1 MFKSSKSSLKN
12 RFGAASLAIAAAATS
27 SLAQTPTSPDAQYSC
42 IVLASDGATNPA
54 ATYFNR
60 EGLTIVITRYAW
72 NLELAG
78 PAGDQH
84 VIIQAGHDA
93 DITSGPPN
101 FIQTHLKVEGAV
113 TGSNTEIHS
122 GAFVFSTASTTTTY
136 HVQETDWFDG
146 RVQQAPLNTWD
157 EHATFSVTPSG
168 EDLIWSDL
176 GAGQTFRLATG
187 TNEPEADSIGSV
199 SYTPTTRIVNLGLDG
214 AHIYTVIESNGH
226 QTEMLTATIETFG
239 LIDPNGDNAQD
250 CNCPG
255 SAGTLG
261 KCEIECG
268 CVDGISSDDCTAQGG
283 SWTASTTCAGG
294 GSTTFCDND
303 TPVDPTLRDD
313 IIYHDGDIDPLDMLC
328 AGGDEP
334 GGGWPT
340 YYYNGMAAV
349 APAPIQQTTGQK
361 IETATDLI
369 VDLTGTD
376 FRLTRRYTSV
386 GESSNGL
393 LGNAW
398 AMGLFSFLGV
408 DSSGANP
415 VLTLKAPQ
423 GFAQFEEND
432 PDVWTTGGPTDQT
445 FTMEVADFDDGS
457 AGYPVWRL
465 TEPGGWQTDFH
476 RAAEMGE
483 TVASTLPD
491 SSLHGFPYQRIDMM
505 GNRWSFYYA
514 TVGGTLSNGG
524 KVRLS
529 SIVCE
534 RHASDG
540 DFEVEARISFSW
552 HESTGEGAFG
562 RLRAVHVARPDSS
575 QTSNWY
581 TTHKVAY
588 QYYDDLLLEGNLP
601 ADIDHLGTSGD
612 LIQVTTFERVDN
624 DGATE
629 VYRDRITQYRY
640 HDGSRFGG
648 TAEAVDTDSD
658 GDGIPGEQGEA
669 HQIKMVISPF
679 EVEYFAQH
687 HRDGTDAFDLVE
699 AAQRLHKLD
708 GNDTAFEVD
717 TLQDDGTAVNTAI
730 KVVRLASKVIARY
743 DTSDRVL
750 VQYLQASCGCG
761 GHLNGTLGVRREYAY
776 GSHTDGSGLEYL
788 RFTLAE
794 SSDVDA
800 DGVFEDYRIYRTHH
814 RTQTAGGV
822 PRLYIESIEDADTA
836 ATTWAKA
843 YDYTSK
849 GELKAVINTS
859 AIDEYDPVGGTGN
872 MGLCDPFTGAG
883 YVMGYEYDTD
893 SRLKAVYFRKGYD
906 DTVAFTDSS
915 WEKLESFARADTTRD
930 DLVTEHIRYRVAG
943 STNANEQEVTTYSY
957 RFWSPQSGTEI
968 AGQFSGHILAY
979 KKTSVERE
987 LPGENGP
994 GSGTYD
1000 TEEIFDV
1007 NGRLVLRRAADG
1019 SMTEYFYADDPLYPG
1034 DSEYLSKVVRNQQS
1048 PTWSAPSSGTD
1059 GFDVVGGSG
1068 TLTLS
1073 GRSDG
1078 GTLTTEYKRD
1088 QLGRVI
1094 ESIAPGGITTYTY
1107 RTMSNPP
1114 SRDDNTDLLYYSE
1127 IMLPHPI
1134 SESGSNYDG
1143 FAGVATQTWLD
1154 ASDLTAEVRDFEMPS
1169 SVVKADYR
1177 AEALDHIGSS
1187 TVASRSTMNID
1198 WSSKSIEQRVWHD
1211 ASDDDAFYLSQAQ
1224 FDEFGRTLWS
1234 KDAVGTFTEY
1244 AYDVLDRVASVSMG
1258 TNRLTS
1264 NNMVAVTENYYDGT
1278 VPAGAAQVGDSN
1290 LTMVVRP
1297 VDGNSANDRIIS
1309 MYYDVRNRVVFVE
1322 NPLAPHSYT
1331 KYDNLNR
1338 PTEQHQVSELTY
1350 SDTSS
1355 LTQNDLTKRVRSTYP
1370 KYSQRGLVYETG
1382 IELDPTTGPHSDLLV
1397 NQSWFDEVGR
1407 VIKSLPHSGPGTK
1420 TAFDGLGRPVHRFV
1434 GDMTG
1439 DASSFTN
1446 VYNTT
1451 SHQPV
1456 VTGNIILQETVTE
1469 YIETA
1474 TQRGL
1479 GGPERFTTLE
1489 RAHDSSSTGSLSNFD
1504 GTGVDATAIATYS
1517 LTIYDEASRPVM
1529 SGYYGTNDSSGYFT
1543 GGTIPVPPANT
1554 FSLSAAVAS
1563 MPAGALTTEHA
1574 YDNRGRT
1581 HMRIAPDGT
1590 RTRTIFDDMNRTI
1603 GTVENDQPTPAVT
1616 LFWDSV
1622 DLRWATTNAGSP
1634 TSAQNRVTSFVYDGV
1649 NNLVKRI
1656 AHVDDSAVQETE
1668 YDRSYGP
1675 TGGLVHSNSLLSSVH
1690 YPNESTGIA
1699 STTAE
1704 YSVSYKYNRQGEIT
1718 ETTDQNET
1726 VHEYVRDALGRVTL
1740 DKVTTFTNG
1749 DLDDTVKSIETLY
1762 SSSNGLREYVTSY
1775 DGTDPSTATVLNQIK
1790 FEYDSLLQLSKYRQ
1804 NPTGAVGSG
1813 QSADVEYVYDREDST
1828 GDNYSRLDLI
1838 KYPLVNTG
1846 GKQRTEV
1853 AQNYGDPLF
1862 PQLDDRISRSIGLDW
1877 TFQMKAVATDAIR
1890 YEHLGL
1896 NNTVIVDYPD
1906 GKIRLDRQ
1914 VDPNYTPSGGSG
1926 PRVAGEYVGMDQYG
1940 RLGRQ
1945 VWYKGSTWDPD
1956 TRPARVD
1963 VAYEYDSNS
1972 DITRRYDHRV
1982 GASMADRGDEYDYD
1996 GLHRLDFADR
2006 GAPGSGTLWS
2016 SSSKNEDW
2024 TLDTFGNWT
2033 AYSNSIGTS
2042 YTEDRTYNEANEITS
2057 IELNST
2063 TPTLEVTYDA
2073 AGNLRTRETLAD
2085 TVRWVY
2091 TWDAWNRLVSVK
2103 IQGYSGGA
2111 WQTPVDRMES
2121 GYYGMNQRAWSRI
2134 DKGAA
2139 GYTTGG
2145 PDQALNREEHFY
2157 YDASWRLLER
2167 RTDTSWSSGTGF
2179 VHEQTTQWVW
2189 GNRYI
2194 DELVAYAVDTVAS
2207 TSEFDTVTY
2216 AMTDR
2221 NFSVIGLVGS
2231 ERIRYDAYGYAQ
2243 ASPFGDANGDGT
2255 VDGSDQ
2261 SIILAAFGDSVGD
2274 AGYQVEGDL
2283 DFSGTI
2289 DTADTKLYSDASGDS
2304 IDRGRLSGE
2313 GNIIGYLGSVFEPAT
2328 EMYLNRMRYR
2338 HPDHGAWLSRD
2349 PLLYV
2354 DGNNLYQYVRSN
2366 PLKYGDAYGTSSNPA
2381 TTGPR
2386 EIHRLIT
2393 QWTLSGLSER
2403 EIIRRLAALGL
2414 NPQQIAGFLGVSL
2427 GMIYITLNIP
2437 HELYNPAFTPAEAVP
2452 AAPAAPHHQIRPED
2466 AQRELEERLIRSID
2480 IIARWGFACATV
2492 WQAKNIACHSLQQ
2505 LRSRSN
2511 NPNDFGVPGILRDV
2525 SCKHAAE
2532 YAFDALLCCTLRKE
2546 LELMRCPGYA
2556 AGYDKYE
2563 HHIGLRETDC
2573 NDALALWGKH
2583 LWCQFNE
2590 LCK

>member
-1 MFKSSKSSLKN
+1 VFSNSKPSLKN
-12 RFGAASLAIAAAATS
+12 RLSAAGFAFAAAASASLAQS
-27 SLAQTPTSPDAQYSC
+27 PTSPDAQYSC

-54 ATYFNR
+54 AAYFNR

-93 DITSGPPN
+93 DIASGPPN

-122 GAFVFSTASTTTTY
+122 GAFVFSTASTNTTY
-136 HVQETDWFDG
+136 HVQETDWSDG

-168 EDLIWSDL
+168 QNLDWSDL
-176 GAGQTFRLATG
+176 GANQSFRLATG
-187 TNEPEADSIGSV
+187 SGEPEADSIGSV

-226 QTEMLTATIETFG
+226 QSEMLTATIETFG

-369 VDLTGTD
+369 VDLSGTD

-393 LGNAW
+393 LGSAW

-408 DSSGANP
+408 DSSGSSP

-423 GFAQFEEND
+423 GFAQFEETN
-432 PDVWTTGGPTDQT
+432 PTVSGIWTTGGPTDQT

-491 SSLHGFPYQRIDMM
+491 SSLHGFPYQRIDVM

-514 TVGGTLSNGG
+514 TVGGTLTNGG
-524 KVRLS
+524 EVRLS

-540 DFEVEARISFSW
+540 EFDVEARISFSW
-552 HESTGEGAFG
+552 HEASAEGAFG
-562 RLRAVHVARPDSS
+562 RLRAVRVARPDTS
-575 QTSNWY
+575 QTSGWY

-588 QYYDDLLLEGNLP
+588 QYFDDLLLEGRAP
-601 ADIDHLGTSGD
+601 TDIDHLGTSGD
-612 LIQVTTFERVDN
+612 LIQVTVSERLDD
-624 DGATE
+624 DGSTE
-629 VYRDRITQYRY
+629 VFRDRITQYRY

-648 TAEAVDTDSD
+648 SAEAVDTDSD
-658 GDGIPGEQGEA
+658 GDGIPGEQGEE
-669 HQIKMVISPF
+669 HQIKMVINPF
-679 EVEYFAQH
+679 EIEYFAQH
-687 HRDGTDAFDLVE
+687 HRDNMEAFDLAE
-699 AAQRLHKLD
+699 AAQLLHNLD
-708 GNDTAFEVD
+708 GNETAFTVD
-717 TLQDDGTAVNTAI
+717 TLDDDGDPVSTAVP
-730 KVVRLASKVIARY
+730 VVRLASKVIARY

-761 GHLNGTLGVRREYAY
+761 GHLSGTLGVRREYAY
-776 GSHTDGSGLEYL
+776 GSHTDGAGLEYM
-788 RFTLAE
+788 RFTLTE
-794 SSDVDA
+794 SSDSDA

-859 AIDEYDPVGGTGN
+859 AIDEYNPVGGTGN

-883 YVMGYEYDTD
+883 HVMGYEYDTD

-906 DTVAFTDSS
+906 DTVAFTNPS
-915 WEKLESFARADTTRD
+915 WEKLESFTRANSVRD
-930 DLVTEHIRYRVAG
+930 ELVTEHVRYRVAG
-943 STNANEQEVTTYSY
+943 STNASDQEVTKYTYY
-957 RFWSPQSGTEI
+957 FWSPQSTSEL

-979 KKTSVERE
+979 KETAVERE
-987 LPGENGP
+987 LTAENGP
-994 GSGTYD
+994 GPGTYV
-1000 TEEIFDV
+1000 TKEIFDV
-1007 NGRLVLRRAADG
+1007 NGRPVLRLAADG
-1019 SMTEYFYADDPLYPG
+1019 SMTEYFYSG
-1034 DSEYLSKVVRNQQS
+1034 DSEHLTKIVRNQATATWTTPGLDFS
-1048 PTWSAPSSGTD
+1048 VVHGDGSTPTITPFT
-1059 GFDVVGGSG
+1059 
-1068 TLTLS
+1068 
-1073 GRSDG
+1073 GRTDG
-1078 GTLTTEYKRD
+1078 GTLTTEYTRD

-1127 IMLPHPI
+1127 INLPHPI

-1143 FAGVATQTWLD
+1143 FAGVASQTWLD

-1169 SVVKADYR
+1169 SVAKADYR
-1177 AEALDHIGSS
+1177 TEALDHIGSS
-1187 TVASRSTMNID
+1187 TVASRSTTNID

-1211 ASDDDAFYLSQAQ
+1211 ASDDNAFYLSQAQ

-1234 KDAVGTFTEY
+1234 KDAVGNFTEY
-1244 AYDVLDRVASVSMG
+1244 AYDLLDRVLSVSQG
-1258 TNRLTS
+1258 TDRS
-1264 NNMVAVTENYYDGT
+1264 SGGNNLVVVTKNYYDGST
-1278 VPAGAAQVGDSN
+1278 SSTTYAGDSN
-1290 LTMVVRP
+1290 LTQVVRP
-1297 VDGNSANDRIIS
+1297 VDGNSANDRITS
-1309 MYYDVRNRVVFVE
+1309 MYYDVRNRLVFVE

-1338 PTEQHQVSELTY
+1338 PTEQHQLSELTG
-1350 SDTSS
+1350 SNISS
-1355 LTQNDLTKRVRSTYP
+1355 LLQTDRSKRTRTTRTA
-1370 KYSQRGLVYETG
+1370 YSQRGLVYETG
-1382 IELDPTTGPHSDLLV
+1382 IKIDPGSISDTDVLL
-1397 NQSWFDEVGR
+1397 NSTWFDEVGR
-1407 VIKSLPHSGPGTK
+1407 AVKSQPHSGPGTK

-1439 DASSFTN
+1439 DGSTYTN

-1456 VTGNIILQETVTE
+1456 VTGDIILQETVTD
-1469 YIETA
+1469 YIETS
-1474 TQRGL
+1474 TKRGF
-1479 GGPERFTTLE
+1479 GGPELVTNYE
-1489 RAHDSSSTGSLSNFD
+1489 RAHDASSTGSLSNFD
-1504 GTGVDATAIATYS
+1504 GTGVDATAVATFS
-1517 LTIYDEASRPVM
+1517 LMIYDEASRPVK
-1529 SGYYGTNDSSGYFT
+1529 SGFYGTNDSSGYFA
-1543 GGTIPVPPANT
+1543 GGTAPTPPSNA
-1554 FSLSAAVAS
+1554 FSLSAAVAA
-1563 MPAGALTTEHA
+1563 MPGTALISETV
-1574 YDNRGRT
+1574 YDERGRA
-1581 HMRIAPDGT
+1581 HVSIAPDPEDT
-1590 RTRTIFDDMNRTI
+1590 RTRTIFDDLNRTI
-1603 GTVENDQPTPAVT
+1603 GTVENDQTGSVVT
-1616 LFWDSV
+1616 LSWDAVNSRWSV
-1622 DLRWATTNAGSP
+1622 TNSGGTT
-1634 TSAQNRVTSFVYDGV
+1634 TDENRVTSFVYDGA
-1649 NNLVKRI
+1649 NNLIKRV
-1656 AHVDDSAVQETE
+1656 AHVSDTAFQETE
-1668 YDRSYGP
+1668 YDYSHDG
-1675 TGGLVHSNSLLSSVH
+1675 TLVDSNSLLSSVH
-1690 YPNESTGIA
+1690 YPNEGTGVA
-1699 STTAE
+1699 STAAE
-1704 YSVSYKYNRQGEIT
+1704 YSVSYEYNRQGDMT
-1718 ETTDQNET
+1718 EMTDQNET
-1726 VHEYVRDALGRVTL
+1726 VHGYDHDTLGRVTL
-1740 DKVTTFTNG
+1740 DKVTTFTNT
-1749 DLDDTVKSIETLY
+1749 DLDDTVQAIETLY
-1762 SSSNGLREYVTSY
+1762 SSTTGLVEYVTSY
-1775 DGTDPSTATVLNQIK
+1775 DGTDPTTDTVLNQIK
-1790 FEYDSLLQLSKYRQ
+1790 YEYDSLLQLSKYRQ
-1804 NPTGAVGSG
+1804 NPTGEVGTG
-1813 QSADVEYVYDREDST
+1813 QSDDVEYVYDRAAT
-1828 GDNYSRLDLI
+1828 GSGNYSRLDTI
-1838 KYPLVNTG
+1838 KYPFVNTG

-1853 AQNYGDPLF
+1853 SQHYGSSTF
-1862 PQLDDRISRSIGLDW
+1862 PTDLDHRISRSGGLDW
-1877 TFQMKAVATDAIR
+1877 TFQMKSVATDEIR

-1906 GKIRLDRQ
+1906 GKITLDRQ

-1926 PRVAGEYVGMDQYG
+1926 PRVAGENVGMDQYG

-1945 VWYKGSTWDPD
+1945 VWYKGSAWDPD
-1956 TRPARVD
+1956 TLPARID

-1972 DITRRYDHRV
+1972 DITRRYDSRV
-1982 GASMADRGDEYDYD
+1982 GASMADRGDEYTYD
-1996 GLHRLDFADR
+1996 GLHRLDLADR
-2006 GAPGSGTLWS
+2006 GAPGAGTTWDS
-2016 SSSKNEDW
+2016 ASITEDW
-2024 TLDTFGNWT
+2024 VLDTFGNWT

-2042 YTEDRTYNEANEITS
+2042 YTEDRTHNQANEITS

-2073 AGNLRTRETLAD
+2073 AGNLRTRETVAD
-2085 TVRWVY
+2085 SMRWVY
-2091 TWDAWNRLVSVK
+2091 TWDAWNRLVKVE
-2103 IQGYSGGA
+2103 IQEYKAGA
-2111 WQTPVDRMES
+2111 WLTPVDRVES

-2145 PDQALNREEHFY
+2145 PDEVLNREEHFY

-2243 ASPFGDANGDGT
+2243 ASPFGDVNGDGT
-2255 VDGSDQ
+2255 VDSSDQ
-2261 SIILAAFGDSVGD
+2261 SIINAAFGESVGD
-2274 AGYQVEGDL
+2274 AGYQVEADL
-2283 DFSGTI
+2283 NFNGTV
-2289 DTADTKLYSDASGDS
+2289 DLADLNLYSSASGDS
-2304 IDRGRLSGE
+2304 IDRGGLSGE
-2313 GNIIGYLGSVFEPAT
+2313 GNIIGYAGYVFEPAT
-2328 EMYLNRMRYR
+2328 GMYLVRRR
-2338 HPDHGAWLSRD
+2338 WLSPQTGRWISRD
-2349 PLLYV
+2349 PAGYVDGSSVYEYGKSNSLLYV
-2354 DGNNLYQYVRSN
+2354 D
-2366 PLKYGDAYGTSSNPA
+2366 P
-2381 TTGPR
+2381 
-2386 EIHRLIT
+2386 
-2393 QWTLSGLSER
+2393 SGLGVICKGPLRGIIPEPI
-2403 EIIRRLAALGL
+2403 EIIPAGPLELDPNIPVPGSPHFPGVYIPAIPTPMIRIPFMHIPNL
-2414 NPQQIAGFLGVSL
+2414 NPWHEHIFYDDCDHNQPRDEGFFPNG
-2427 GMIYITLNIP
+2427 
-2437 HELYNPAFTPAEAVP
+2437 
-2452 AAPAAPHHQIRPED
+2452 IRPEREGITRDHYQDCEYFAND
-2466 AQRELEERLIRSID
+2466 AALRQASRICQAREPFCKGKDGYS
-2480 IIARWGFACATV
+2480 V
-2492 WQAKNIACHSLQQ
+2492 
-2505 LRSRSN
+2505 
-2511 NPNDFGVPGILRDV
+2511 VPIPPLGMGNCQ
-2525 SCKHAAE
+2525 S
-2532 YAFDALLCCTLRKE
+2532 F
-2546 LELMRCPGYA
+2546 
-2556 AGYDKYE
+2556 
-2563 HHIGLRETDC
+2563 TDC
-2573 NDALALWGKH
+2573 VRGEYGRLTRSSKRCIKWKTVVSHAYGERRVCIKWTVDPPQYDPNPGKT
-2583 LWCQFNE
+2583 E
-2590 LCK
+2590 CKECSSE